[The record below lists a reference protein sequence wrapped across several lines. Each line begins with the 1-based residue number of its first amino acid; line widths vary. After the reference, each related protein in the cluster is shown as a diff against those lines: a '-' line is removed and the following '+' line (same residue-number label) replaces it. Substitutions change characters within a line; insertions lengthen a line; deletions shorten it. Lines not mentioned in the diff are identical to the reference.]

1 MRLSGALVLVVLLL
15 DGAVLRWRCHGVELL
30 DEDELGWM
38 NGLTCLGVV
47 MVFQWCGVGVD

>member
-47 MVFQWCGVGVD
+47 MVFQ